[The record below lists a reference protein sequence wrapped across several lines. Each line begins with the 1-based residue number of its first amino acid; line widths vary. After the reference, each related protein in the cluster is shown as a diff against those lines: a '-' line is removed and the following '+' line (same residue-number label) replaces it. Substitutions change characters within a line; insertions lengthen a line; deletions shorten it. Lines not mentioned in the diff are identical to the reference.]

1 MRGRHHAKPDMTA
14 ASAKIAL
21 NSLLYGCTDAALE
34 RLTVREI
41 VACYRG
47 VTEREAEYRLT
58 IQRQKRANRVIAS

>member
-1 MRGRHHAKPDMTA
+1 MARSYPKPDMTA

-21 NSLLYGCTDAALE
+21 NSLLYGCTDAALG

-47 VTEREAEYRLT
+47 VSPKEAEYLLN